1 MLNNLSSYLSSN
13 EYRISV
19 LPTGVHVL
27 NYKSVID
34 ITSEVVII
42 NVNNKIS
49 KIKGKDM
56 KAVKLDKNELL
67 ITGTILGV
75 TIDEKWSTSKN

>member
-34 ITSEVVII
+34 ITGEVVII

-56 KAVKLDKNELL
+56 KAVKLDKKELL
-67 ITGTILGV
+67 ITGTILEV
-75 TIDEKWSTSKN
+75 TIDEK

>member
-13 EYRISV
+13 EYRISI
-19 LPTGVHVL
+19 LPSGVHVL
-27 NYKSVID
+27 NYESIVD
-34 ITSEVVII
+34 ITSELVII
-42 NVNNKIS
+42 KVSNRIS

-67 ITGTILGV
+67 ITGTILEV
-75 TIDEKWSTSKN
+75 TIDEK

>member
-19 LPTGVHVL
+19 LPNGVHVL

-42 NVNNKIS
+42 NVNNRIS

-56 KAVKLDKNELL
+56 
-67 ITGTILGV
+67 
-75 TIDEKWSTSKN
+75 

>member
-19 LPTGVHVL
+19 LPSGVHIL
-27 NYKSVID
+27 NYKSIVD
-34 ITSEVVII
+34 ITSELVII
-42 NVNNKIS
+42 KVSNKIS

-56 KAVKLDKNELL
+56 KAVKLDKKELL
-67 ITGTILGV
+67 ISGTILGV
-75 TIDEKWSTSKN
+75 TINEKWSTSKN

>member
-19 LPTGVHVL
+19 LPNGVHVL

-42 NVNNKIS
+42 NVNNS
-49 KIKGKDM
+49 C
-56 KAVKLDKNELL
+56 LL
-67 ITGTILGV
+67 Y
-75 TIDEKWSTSKN
+75 TSPSPRD

>member
-19 LPTGVHVL
+19 LPSGVHIL
-27 NYKSVID
+27 NYKSIVD
-34 ITSEVVII
+34 ITSELVII
-42 NVNNKIS
+42 KVGNKIS

-56 KAVKLDKNELL
+56 KAVKLDKKELL
-67 ITGTILGV
+67 ISGTILGV
-75 TIDEKWSTSKN
+75 TINEKWSTSKN

>member
-19 LPTGVHVL
+19 LSNGVHVL

-42 NVNNKIS
+42 NVNNRIS

-75 TIDEKWSTSKN
+75 TIDEK

>member
-19 LPTGVHVL
+19 LPSGVHIL
-27 NYKSVID
+27 NYKSIVD
-34 ITSEVVII
+34 ITSELVII
-42 NVNNKIS
+42 KVSNKIS

-56 KAVKLDKNELL
+56 KAVKLDKKELL
-67 ITGTILGV
+67 ISGTILGV
-75 TIDEKWSTSKN
+75 TINEK

>member
-13 EYRISV
+13 EYRIIV
-19 LPTGVHVL
+19 LPNGVHVL

-67 ITGTILGV
+67 ITGTILEV
-75 TIDEKWSTSKN
+75 TIDEK

>member
-19 LPTGVHVL
+19 LPSGVHIL
-27 NYKSVID
+27 NYKSIVD
-34 ITSEVVII
+34 ITSELVII
-42 NVNNKIS
+42 KVGNKIS

-56 KAVKLDKNELL
+56 KAVKLDKKELL
-67 ITGTILGV
+67 ISGTILGV
-75 TIDEKWSTSKN
+75 TINEK